1 MTAKSR
7 NASTSASGGLFVRIT
22 FGDTQGR
29 VLMNALVWNE
39 SFTSADELCA
49 NSIFV
54 RGSVIFSTLNSST
67 HY

>member
-1 MTAKSR
+1 MQRTPSSSR
-7 NASTSASGGLFVRIT
+7 
-22 FGDTQGR
+22 
-29 VLMNALVWNE
+29 LMNALVWNE